1 MNILYIQS
9 GTPTQNDY
17 IERFNR
23 SYLKEN

>member
-1 MNILYIQS
+1 MLYIQS